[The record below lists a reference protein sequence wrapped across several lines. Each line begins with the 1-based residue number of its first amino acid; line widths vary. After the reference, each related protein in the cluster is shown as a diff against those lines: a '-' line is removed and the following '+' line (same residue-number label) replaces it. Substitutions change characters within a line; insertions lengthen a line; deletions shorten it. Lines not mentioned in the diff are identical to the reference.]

1 MHVQKT
7 AKKMAKTY
15 NSEDSLLVTHEATNA
30 PISCL
35 SRAERTGSRALKI
48 LWSYVIDFV
57 ESVIYQAVVDE
68 LATIS

>member
-1 MHVQKT
+1 M

-15 NSEDSLLVTHEATNA
+15 NSPDSLLVTHETTNE

-48 LWSYVIDFV
+48 LWSYVEEWDQN
-57 ESVIYQAVVDE
+57 VIYDAVVNG
-68 LATIS
+68 LATVG